1 MSERQPLTEHYT
13 SIDPSYGSTSK
24 SNLSTPHNK
33 STGNTDIVEN
43 NITDYDTTDTSNT
56 TNTSN
61 ETNETITFTSEVKIV
76 GVSAI
81 PIIMTFMIQYFL
93 AIIPITVL
101 GHIGSLELGA
111 ASLAIMTYNIT
122 GLGIVQGAV
131 TVLDTFAAQ
140 AYGAKKYHHVG
151 EWSQRCFVFICVLL
165 IPMYFVWWFSE
176 PFLNFLQPNKE
187 LSSLAQ
193 GYLRIM
199 SFGTPGLLL
208 FEVTKRFLQSQGIF
222 HPPTYVLIFIAPF
235 SMILTYFLVFTFNFG
250 FIGAP
255 IAESISYL
263 LMGFLL
269 FIYAGFI
276 DGYQCWNGISK
287 DAMTREIYPMLKL
300 AIPSV
305 CMTLAEYLAFEI
317 MTLEASY
324 LGTDSLA
331 AQSIASTIGS
341 MVFQIPFAYSCATA
355 TRVSQLIGS
364 MDKLNSI
371 KSSRICIQAAAILG
385 CTTCTLLFLFARPIV
400 KIFTK
405 DEIVISITLKI
416 LPILFITQC
425 YDTINVTIAGIFRS
439 QGRQVLGTSLNFIC
453 YYVFGTP
460 LSFYLAFYT
469 DLKILGLWIGLSSSV
484 VLIVIIQIVI
494 MIRTD
499 WDKILDEA
507 KERNSLESEVFEH
520 LE

>member
-1 MSERQPLTEHYT
+1 MSERQPLIENYT
-13 SIDPSYGSTSK
+13 PIDPSYGSTSK
-24 SNLSTPHNK
+24 SASHTPHNK
-33 STGNTDIVEN
+33 STGNINAIEN
-43 NITDYDTTDTSNT
+43 NISDYDTTDTSNT
-56 TNTSN
+56 TNEVT
-61 ETNETITFTSEVKIV
+61 ETITFISEVKIV
-76 GVSAI
+76 GVSAV
-81 PIIMTFMIQYFL
+81 PIVMTFIIQYFL

-122 GLGIVQGAV
+122 GLGIIQGAV

-176 PFLNFLQPNKE
+176 PLLNFLQPNKE
-187 LSSLAQ
+187 LSILAQ
-193 GYLRIM
+193 RYLRIM
-199 SFGTPGLLL
+199 SYGTPGLVV

-222 HPPTYVLIFIAPF
+222 HPPTYVLTFCAPF
-235 SMILTYFLVFTFNFG
+235 SMILTYLLVFTFDFG

-263 LMGFLL
+263 LMGTLL

-276 DGYQCWNGISK
+276 DGYQCWNGVSK
-287 DAMTREIYPMLKL
+287 EAMTREIYPMLKL
-300 AIPSV
+300 AVPSV

-317 MTLEASY
+317 MTLEVSY
-324 LGTDSLA
+324 LGTDPLA

-341 MVFQIPFAYSCATA
+341 LVFQIPFAYSCAAA

-371 KSSRICIQAAAILG
+371 KSSRICIQAAAVLG
-385 CTTCTLLFLFARPIV
+385 CTTCTLLFLFAKPIV
-400 KIFTK
+400 RIFTK
-405 DEIVISITLKI
+405 DEVVISIALRI

-425 YDTINVTIAGIFRS
+425 YDTVNVTIAGIFRA

-453 YYVFGTP
+453 YYLFGTP
-460 LSFYLAFYT
+460 LSFYLGFYT
-469 DLKILGLWIGLSSSV
+469 DLKILGIWIGLSASV
-484 VLIVIIQIVI
+484 ILIVIVQIVI
-494 MIRTD
+494 IIRTD
-499 WDKILDEA
+499 WDQIFEEA
-507 KERNSLESEVFEH
+507 KKRNSLESEVFEH

>member
-1 MSERQPLTEHYT
+1 MSERQPLIENYT
-13 SIDPSYGSTSK
+13 PIDTSYCSTYK
-24 SNLSTPHNK
+24 SDSHTPHNK
-33 STGNTDIVEN
+33 STGNINAIEN
-43 NITDYDTTDTSNT
+43 NISDYDTTDTSNT
-56 TNTSN
+56 SN
-61 ETNETITFTSEVKIV
+61 EVTETITFISEVKIV
-76 GVSAI
+76 GVSAV
-81 PIIMTFMIQYFL
+81 PIVMTFIIQYFL

-122 GLGIVQGAV
+122 GLGIIQGAV

-176 PFLNFLQPNKE
+176 PLLNFLQPNKE
-187 LSSLAQ
+187 LSILAQ
-193 GYLRIM
+193 RYLRIM
-199 SFGTPGLLL
+199 SYGTPGLVV

-222 HPPTYVLIFIAPF
+222 HPPTYVLTFCAPF
-235 SMILTYFLVFTFNFG
+235 SMVLTYLLVFTFDFG

-263 LMGFLL
+263 LMGTLL

-276 DGYQCWNGISK
+276 DGYQCWNGVSK
-287 DAMTREIYPMLKL
+287 EAMTREIYPMLKL
-300 AIPSV
+300 AVPSV

-317 MTLEASY
+317 MTLEVSY
-324 LGTDSLA
+324 LGTDPLA

-341 MVFQIPFAYSCATA
+341 LVFQIPFAYSCAAA

-371 KSSRICIQAAAILG
+371 KSSRICIQAAAVLG
-385 CTTCTLLFLFARPIV
+385 CTTCTLLFLFAKPIV
-400 KIFTK
+400 RIFTK
-405 DEIVISITLKI
+405 DEVVISIALKI

-425 YDTINVTIAGIFRS
+425 YDTVNVTIAGIFRA

-453 YYVFGTP
+453 YYLFGTP
-460 LSFYLAFYT
+460 LSFYLGFYT
-469 DLKILGLWIGLSSSV
+469 DLKILGIWIGLSASV
-484 VLIVIIQIVI
+484 ILIVIVQIVI
-494 MIRTD
+494 IIRTD
-499 WDKILDEA
+499 WDQIFEEA
-507 KERNSLESEVFEH
+507 KKRNSLESEVFEH